1 MPKTVSSLK
10 KPIGLVLGLGA
21 LFFMPFLSLDGL
33 SPSGHVAL
41 GIFVMA
47 AVFWI
52 LEPIPIY
59 ATSMGVILAQVL
71 LLSDQS
77 LIAAWLDR
85 AHEGGYTAP
94 PYTLFYGTLSNP
106 IIILFLGGFS
116 LAAAAEKYA
125 LDQNLTR
132 ILLKPFGT
140 RPVMVSLGVMM
151 VTGVLS
157 AFMSNT
163 ATTAMMMTVA
173 IPIVGMVPKE
183 DPFRRLVALSI
194 PVGANIGGIATPIGT
209 PPNAV
214 ALAALARQ
222 GTVVPFS
229 TWMLMATPLVVVTM
243 LLTWWGMCRM
253 FKPQIERFELTINTT
268 FDRSPKAIGCY
279 VIFGLTV
286 LLWVTEKL
294 HGIPSGVVA
303 FLPVVFLPAMG
314 ILDKKEIRG
323 FSWEVLWLV
332 AGGISM
338 GLSLS
343 QTGLANWM
351 IGQVNWDGFGTLG
364 LVVLFSLVGF
374 TVANLVSHTV
384 SATILVP
391 VAIALVLPLA
401 DGDVTALIIPI
412 AVIGII
418 VSYANI
424 LPISTPPNAIA
435 LSTGLI
441 DSKDLAKSGLL
452 VGLLGFI
459 FSIFFGLVVWPY
471 IL

>member
-1 MPKTVSSLK
+1 MTLK
-10 KPIGLVLGLGA
+10 KQTLKQGIGLALGLGML
-21 LFFMPFLSLDGL
+21 LFSPFLSLEGL

-41 GIFVMA
+41 GIFGMA

-52 LEPIPIY
+52 FEPIPIY

-77 LIAAWLDR
+77 LIRGWLDR

-94 PYTLFYGTLSNP
+94 PYTTFYNTLANP

-116 LAAAAEKYA
+116 LAAAAEKYK
-125 LDQNLTR
+125 LDRNLTR
-132 ILLKPFGT
+132 ILLKPFGSK
-140 RPVMVSLGVMM
+140 PAMVSLGVMT
-151 VTGVLS
+151 VTGGLS

-173 IPIVGMVPKE
+173 IPIVAMVPKE
-183 DPFRRLVALSI
+183 DPFRRLIGLSI

-214 ALAALARQ
+214 ALAALAQEGR
-222 GTVVPFS
+222 VVPFS
-229 TWMLMATPLVVVTM
+229 TWMLMATPLVVVT
-243 LLTWWGMCRM
+243 LLLSWWGMCRM
-253 FKPQIERFELTINTT
+253 FKPGISRFEMTIDST
-268 FDRSPKAIGCY
+268 FERSPKAIGCY
-279 VIFGLTV
+279 VIFAATV

-294 HGIPSGVVA
+294 HNIPSGVVA
-303 FLPVVFLPAMG
+303 FLPVVLLPAFG
-314 ILDKKEIRG
+314 VLNKKDIRG

-332 AGGISM
+332 AGGISL
-338 GLSLS
+338 GISLL
-343 QTGLANWM
+343 QTGLAPWM
-351 IGQVNWDGFGTLG
+351 IAQVNWEGFGTTG

-374 TVANLVSHTV
+374 VVANLVSHTV
-384 SATILVP
+384 SATILMP
-391 VAIALVLPLA
+391 IAIALVLPLSG
-401 DGDVTALIIPI
+401 GDPVALVVPI

-441 DSKDLAKSGLL
+441 ESKDLAKSGIL
-452 VGLLGFI
+452 VGALGFL
-459 FSIFFGLVVWPY
+459 FSILFGLLLWP
-471 IL
+471 LLL